1 MSKWAGRSPTG
12 YRRPDGTRIRVTC
25 VPSVS
30 RQGEHGWRLKW
41 NESGSWRSYWVPSER
56 EGRAISAQLRRGA
69 TLDEALRIELIPRNS
84 CGTADTAGLVDAPLA
99 APLSCE
105 AQTVDMPALCVRASV
120 GTVNKEARTVD
131 LIFSTGAAVDRMD
144 PWTGKRYRE
153 VLSMDPAHVRLDRL
167 NAGAPLLDAHSA
179 YSIASVIG
187 AVQPGSARLEKG
199 QGLATVRFS
208 KRDAVEPIWNDVVD
222 EIIRSVSTGYKVYKF
237 QEDTPRD
244 GGIPTRTAIDWEP
257 FEVSMVP
264 MPADVGA
271 RVRSGD
277 KTHTNPCVI
286 IARVVEDA
294 DRQRRFR
301 LAAART

>member
-1 MSKWAGRSPTG
+1 VK
-12 YRRPDGTRIRVTC
+12 
-25 VPSVS
+25 
-30 RQGEHGWRLKW
+30 H
-41 NESGSWRSYWVPSER
+41 
-56 EGRAISAQLRRGA
+56 
-69 TLDEALRIELIPRNS
+69 
-84 CGTADTAGLVDAPLA
+84 
-99 APLSCE
+99 
-105 AQTVDMPALCVRASV
+105 TVDMPALCVRASV